1 MEIEN
6 KINDGT
12 ILFFDFDGTLVET
25 DYSNFLAYNK
35 AINTILDKN
44 ILYNPNERFTR
55 EKLLLIF
62 PYLTKKQYEKI
73 IEKKEVYFKEFLSK
87 TKLNKIVY
95 GILNKYS
102 RNNITV
108 LVTNSRKDR
117 ALLILNYYNLNDKF
131 DYIFYR
137 QLNGTEEKNKFKNAI
152 SKLNI
157 SPKLV
162 LVFENE
168 QSEIS
173 NAVDAGIPK
182 ENIIS
187 ITT

>member
-137 QLNGTEEKNKFKNAI
+137 DNSICFLYCVDKGR
-152 SKLNI
+152 SKKYYYPRTSTTATN
-157 SPKLV
+157 SRTR
-162 LVFENE
+162 ENRTKT
-168 QSEIS
+168 SR
-173 NAVDAGIPK
+173 
-182 ENIIS
+182 
-187 ITT
+187 